1 MTNEAKKKLLE
12 RLRLEI
18 FKQEKFLIA
27 VSRIQ
32 SLPPRARKE
41 AVKNAC
47 WIDGTLPTQ
56 VAYAQ
61 RKRAKFIELQTKLHN
76 EKIQDN
82 REN

>member
-1 MTNEAKKKLLE
+1 MTEENRKKLLE

-27 VSRIQ
+27 AGRIQ
-32 SLPPRARKE
+32 SLPPRAREE
-41 AVKNAC
+41 ALKDVC

-61 RKRAKFIELQTKLHN
+61 EKRAKFIKLR
-76 EKIQDN
+76 EKISKV
-82 REN
+82 